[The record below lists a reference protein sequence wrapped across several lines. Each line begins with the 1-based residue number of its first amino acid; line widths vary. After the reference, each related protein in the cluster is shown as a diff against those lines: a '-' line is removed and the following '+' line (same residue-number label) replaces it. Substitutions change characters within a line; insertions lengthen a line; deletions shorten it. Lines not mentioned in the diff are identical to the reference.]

1 MLETEPKHFPLE
13 EEQEAKTYN
22 TNLETNVQK
31 EGQRP
36 DDPNVRRDVEYDS
49 FDTFLFYSIHMIKKW
64 ILIGLPFSLLSDTF
78 AGKNF
83 SSQEMR
89 KTFQEGKEFLWPQ
102 NGNIFKRIVTIILFI
117 PVVLIAAIYA
127 ILIGLIVLFIALICL
142 IVFVLFVDLPFF
154 IVLAIQLTLLFLLI
168 FYTTIPTCETL
179 ASQFLETGV
188 WYTQLIWMIL
198 FAGLML
204 KEYDDMGKSLIY
216 ISSYYRTKKIPS
228 AALSWFYIIFSSLPQ
243 LVQFLITSTCA
254 WFSVQLIFECTSY
267 LSPFSHFSGLFVILQ
282 VDSFIMSFIKFT
294 GLFVPPGLVF
304 SSYEENEAKKRE
316 IEKERKKIE
325 EETRE
330 KQGLPPKKEEQSK
343 VELYTWDRIHFS
355 TKFIWDFFKISSRS
369 GPSIRFDPKFDDDEE
384 GMIAKT
390 RLTYLSH
397 AIKILGMGFIV
408 YNFITY
414 VVDVTCCC

>member
-1 MLETEPKHFPLE
+1 MLETLPKHILFE

-22 TNLETNVQK
+22 TNYETNVQK
-31 EGQRP
+31 ESQKP
-36 DDPNVRRDVEYDS
+36 DDPDVRRDVDYDS
-49 FDTFLFYSIHMIKKW
+49 FDTFLFYSIHVIKKW
-64 ILIGLPFSLLSDTF
+64 LLVGLPFSLLSDTF

-83 SSQEMR
+83 NSQEMK
-89 KTFQEGKEFLWPQ
+89 KTFQDGKEFIWPK
-102 NGNIFKRIVTIILFI
+102 NGSPFKKVVTIILSI
-117 PVVLIAAIYA
+117 PVVLIATIYA
-127 ILIGLIVLFIALICL
+127 ILIALIVLFIALICL

-168 FYTTIPTCETL
+168 FYTTLPSCETL
-179 ASQFLETGV
+179 ASQFLESGV
-188 WYTQLIWMIL
+188 WYTQLIWMVL
-198 FAGLML
+198 FAGLMI

-216 ISSYYRTKKIPS
+216 ISSYYRNKKIPS

-243 LVQFLITSTCA
+243 FVQFLVTSTCA
-254 WFSVQLIFECTSY
+254 WFSVQLIFKCSSY

-294 GLFVPPGLVF
+294 GLYVPPGLVF
-304 SSYEENEAKKRE
+304 NSYEENEAKKRE
-316 IEKERKKIE
+316 AEKERKRIEDENREKKNLPKIE
-325 EETRE
+325 EE
-330 KQGLPPKKEEQSK
+330 KK
-343 VELYTWDRIHFS
+343 VEVYTWDRIHFS
-355 TKFIWDFFKISSRS
+355 TKFIWDFFKIKSGS
-369 GPSIRFDPKFDDDEE
+369 GPSIKFDPRFDDDEE

-408 YNFITY
+408 YNFIAY